1 MEKKYTK
8 LLEVLRS
15 TAEFAQDYSNMQRCE
30 KNVNTYDRMAAWAC
44 LQDVIHE
51 YRCQINEFGLL
62 FDGIHVEWNV
72 DFNKRSDD
80 EIKRDLTYL
89 AAHIPIYV
97 LLREGEKALAKQV
110 GKWLEQTSKTKM

>member
-51 YRCQINEFGLL
+51 YRCQINEFGLN
-62 FDGIHVEWNV
+62 GMSISINGATM
-72 DFNKRSDD
+72 KSR
-80 EIKRDLTYL
+80 EILRILL
-89 AAHIPIYV
+89 PIFQFMFCFV
-97 LLREGEKALAKQV
+97 RERRHWQ
-110 GKWLEQTSKTKM
+110 SKLVNGLNRRRKLKCD